1 MRERHDKSGE
11 KRPAGKAPPRAAALL
26 KEIELGIQPP
36 IQLWGDHT
44 LYLERCD
51 SVLAFG
57 EGYIRFVADKVPLT
71 IFGSEIRVEEYRGGR
86 LMVRG
91 KFTSIEFG

>member
-1 MRERHDKSGE
+1 MRDRYDKSRE
-11 KRPAGKAPPRAAALL
+11 KRPDGKATPRAAALL
-26 KEIELGIQPP
+26 QEIQLGIQPP
-36 IQLWGDHT
+36 LQLWGNHT

-57 EGYIRFVADKVPLT
+57 EGYIRFVTDKVPLT
-71 IFGSEIRVEEYRGGR
+71 IFGSEIRVEEYRSGR